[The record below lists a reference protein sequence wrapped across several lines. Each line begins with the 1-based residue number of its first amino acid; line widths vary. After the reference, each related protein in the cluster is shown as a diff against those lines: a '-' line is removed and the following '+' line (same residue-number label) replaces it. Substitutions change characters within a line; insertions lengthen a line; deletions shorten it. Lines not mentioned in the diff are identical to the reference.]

1 MELGLEGTA
10 VLVTGASGGIGSA
23 TARALAA
30 EGARVGVHYHSSAA
44 TAERLAA
51 EIRGVPLQADLR
63 DEAAA
68 DALVPAAVAALGR
81 LDACVANAGTWDP
94 EDVPVARMSLERWR
108 DTIESN
114 LTATFLTVRAYL
126 RHVED
131 TKAGSLVLVG
141 STAGV
146 FGEAGHAD
154 YSSAKAAMTGGLLL
168 SLKNEVVRAAPLAR
182 VNLVAPGWTVSPM
195 TEKDLTEENVARVT
209 ATMPLRKVAT
219 AEDVARAIAFL
230 CSPLAAGHVTGQVIT
245 VAGGME
251 GRLLHPSHPAAGTS
265 APARTPE

>member
-30 EGARVGVHYHSSAA
+30 EGARVGVHYNASAD
-44 TAERLAA
+44 AA
-51 EIRGVPLQADLR
+51 EELAREIGGIALQADLR
-63 DEAAA
+63 DEAQA
-68 DALVPAAVAALGR
+68 DALVPNAVEVLGG
-81 LDACVANAGTWDP
+81 LDACVANAGNWDP
-94 EDVPVARMSLERWR
+94 EDVPLARMSLARWR

-114 LTATFLTVRAYL
+114 LTATFLTARGYL
-126 RHVED
+126 RHVE
-131 TKAGSLVLVG
+131 AAGHGSLVLVG
-141 STAGV
+141 STAGI

-154 YSSAKAAMTGGLLL
+154 YASAKAAMTNGLLL
-168 SLKNEVVRAAPLAR
+168 SLKNEIVEAAPLAR

-209 ATMPLRKVAT
+209 ATMALRKIAT
-219 AEDVARAIAFL
+219 AEDVARAIVFL
-230 CSPLAAGHVTGQVIT
+230 CSSLASGHVTGQVIT

-251 GRLLHPSHPAAGTS
+251 GRLLH
-265 APARTPE
+265 